1 MDVVENVVDGD
12 TILDQV
18 NPENRDIF
26 REIFLND
33 DSEEEFLGFDPE
45 NDEGT
50 MPFVDTWVR
59 GNLNVNCPE
68 FRGEKKINVDMGE
81 DSQMLVFF

>member
-18 NPENRDIF
+18 DPENRDIF

-45 NDEGT
+45 DLENDEGT
-50 MPFVDTWVR
+50 MPFVDTWVSR
-59 GNLNVNCPE
+59 APCN
-68 FRGEKKINVDMGE
+68 FFKKSTNHY
-81 DSQMLVFF
+81 